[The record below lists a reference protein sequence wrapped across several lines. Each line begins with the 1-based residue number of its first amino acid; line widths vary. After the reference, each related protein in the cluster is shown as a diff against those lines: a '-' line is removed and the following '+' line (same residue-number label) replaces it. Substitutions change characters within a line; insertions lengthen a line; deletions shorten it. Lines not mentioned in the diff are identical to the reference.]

1 MTFIRE
7 WVITI
12 VSVIIFVT
20 FIEILIPNSNYKRY
34 INVVIGFLLMIV
46 ILTPLTK
53 LISGQIDFEEEI
65 LKISNQL
72 ELSTAQNR
80 INNIQYSND
89 EAVITL
95 YKSEISKQIKNHIEY
110 NTRYVTDTILI
121 EVEDD
126 NNNSTQ
132 FGLIKNL
139 NITLKEKTEN
149 VEPISKTIEPVQI
162 NVSLGGK
169 NNNTVE
175 VNSILINNGEDLI
188 KEDISN
194 LYNVSEDDI
203 NIYILKN
210 N

>member
-126 NNNSTQ
+126 NNSTQ

>member
-110 NTRYVTDTILI
+110 NTRYVTDTVLI

-126 NNNSTQ
+126 NNSTQ

-149 VEPISKTIEPVQI
+149 VESISKTIEPVQI
-162 NVSLGGK
+162 NVSIGEK

-175 VNSILINNGEDLI
+175 ANSILINNGEDLI
-188 KEDISN
+188 KEDISD